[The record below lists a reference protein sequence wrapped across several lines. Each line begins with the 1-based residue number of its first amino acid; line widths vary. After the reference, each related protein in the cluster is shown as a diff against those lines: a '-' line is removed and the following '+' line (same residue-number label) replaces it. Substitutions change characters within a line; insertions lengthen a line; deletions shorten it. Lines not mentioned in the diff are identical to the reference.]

1 MNKSKKKQTQSE
13 IQLEIMKKVKKTEAP
28 DLELESIID
37 DQTADNEANYLL
49 AANPYYEDSKLKE
62 TLGKISE
69 EDLF

>member
-1 MNKSKKKQTQSE
+1 MNTPKNKQTQSD
-13 IQLEIMKKVKKTEAP
+13 IQLRIMQQTEKPEVP

-37 DQTADNEANYLL
+37 DQTADNQANYLL
-49 AANPYYEDSKLKE
+49 AADPYYKDSKLKE